1 MERESSKLIK
11 NTTIYALGDIVPKIV
26 SFLIFPVLTFYLSP
40 EDYGTINYVN
50 TFNMLLTILG
60 FLGLNTYY
68 LVYYY
73 RQEDERQRKLLL
85 GNLSLFVIGV
95 NVLFTITLCMLG
107 YLFPNLFSDKIEF
120 YPYIFI
126 GVITNF
132 FNLLIILPSALYR
145 MRETPLPITSL
156 AIFRG
161 IIYSLSTVLL
171 VSVYGYKSMGVL
183 IIQMVVSVIF
193 GLIFIAITWKE
204 TLWHFDF
211 VVIKKG
217 LAFSLP
223 LLPGS
228 LAYYLISMSDRFF
241 IERYLDLTQL
251 GVYSTAATLA
261 LIINIVSN
269 SAYKSFE
276 PYFFKIYGSEI
287 FDQKF
292 VKVRKFYFFITLI
305 ACLVIAM
312 YAEEFFFLFASEK
325 YQTVY
330 YYVPMIE
337 VGVIFSAFSLIHG
350 TLITAQGRTKINS
363 LFTLIGGGVSFIV
376 NFLLMPFVGLTA
388 ACMASAFSCGVIMYL
403 SVRYSGQIKDL
414 FPLIISFF
422 LSVIAVLILVY
433 FIQWENIYISISIK
447 TVSLLGIT
455 YLMLKILRIDIKGYI
470 SFLKV

>member
-11 NTTIYALGDIVPKIV
+11 NTTIYALGDIVPKVV

-40 EDYGTINYVN
+40 EDYGIINYVN
-50 TFNMLLTILG
+50 TFNLLLTILG

-73 RQEDERQRKLLL
+73 RQEDERQQKLLL
-85 GNLSLFVIGV
+85 GNLSFFVIGI
-95 NVLFTITLCMLG
+95 NILFTIVLCILG
-107 YLFPNLFSDKIEF
+107 YLFPRLFSNKIEF

-132 FNLLIILPSALYR
+132 FNLLTILPSALYR
-145 MRETPLPITSL
+145 MKENPLPITIL
-156 AIFRG
+156 AILRG

-171 VSVYGYKSMGVL
+171 VSVYEYKSMGILV
-183 IIQMVVSVIF
+183 IQMIVSIVF
-193 GLIFIAITWKE
+193 GLIFIVITWRD
-204 TLWHFDF
+204 TLWHFNF
-211 VVIKKG
+211 AIIKKG

-261 LIINIVSN
+261 LIINIVTN

-276 PYFFKIYGSEI
+276 PYFFKIYGTEN
-287 FDQKF
+287 FNNKF
-292 VKVRKFYFFITLI
+292 VMVRKFYFFITLI
-305 ACLVIAM
+305 ACLIIAM
-312 YAEEFFFLFASEK
+312 YAKEFFYLFASEK

-337 VGVIFSAFSLIHG
+337 VGVIFSAFSLIHA

-363 LFTLIGGGVSFIV
+363 LFALIGGIVSLLV
-376 NFLLMPFVGLTA
+376 NLFFMPFMGLIA
-388 ACMASAFSCGVIMYL
+388 ACIASALSCGVIMCL
-403 SVRYSGQIKDL
+403 SVRYSDQMKDL
-414 FPLIISFF
+414 FPLFASFF
-422 LSVIAVLILVY
+422 LSVIVVWLLVY
-433 FIQWENIYISISIK
+433 FIQWRNIGISISIK
-447 TVSLLGIT
+447 TISLLGIV
-455 YLMLKILRIDIKGYI
+455 YLILKIQHINIKGHF
-470 SFLKV
+470 SFFKV